1 CPAQLKE
8 ALIHF
13 VSRDAMNIDGLGEKV
28 IEQLFREQLIETMA
42 DLYRLKRED
51 LIELE
56 RMGEKSVQNLLSA
69 IELSKENSLEKV
81 IFGLGIRFIG
91 SKAAKTL
98 ATYFE
103 TMDALQKADFETLVA
118 IDEIGEKMA
127 DSVEKYFEEEKVTS
141 LLDEFRQLGLNMR
154 YNGPRQQ
161 DIETD
166 SVFSGKTVVLTG
178 KLYEMTRKDAKGL
191 IESLGGKEIGRAHV

>member
-1 CPAQLKE
+1 
-8 ALIHF
+8 F
-13 VSRDAMNIDGLGEKV
+13 FFFSSRRRHTRSKRDWSSDV
-28 IEQLFREQLIETMA
+28 CSS
-42 DLYRLKRED
+42 DL
-51 LIELE
+51 
-56 RMGEKSVQNLLSA
+56 
-69 IELSKENSLEKV
+69 LSKENSLEKV

-154 YNGPRQQ
+154 YNGQRQQ

-166 SVFSGKTVVLTG
+166 SVFSGKTVVLNG

-191 IESLGGKEIGRAHV
+191 IESLGGKVTGSVSKNTDMVIAGEDAGSKYEKAQELGIEIWDETQLIEVRDREG